1 MIRELFRFSP
11 LPVGMES
18 PALSLTADEGTW
30 IKLRD
35 LAERQ
40 NVVLLF
46 LRCVAKEEIQEQL
59 VALNALV
66 DPLAELDTRI
76 FGINAS
82 RPDQLRTQ
90 REKMDLDFPFLYD
103 PFAFTARAFG
113 AASRVAPVCKSVA
126 FLVGKDQQIA
136 FVQAGV
142 PSPDE
147 LMAAVRTLE
156 GVGEVATVDAPAEPT
171 DDPVRAKAPGEAQES
186 VTDIDS
192 PQAIEMLAEEA
203 SLYVLVDVRT
213 KSEYDADHSPR
224 ATHIPVDEITHRYHE
239 LGQTD
244 HLIFVCQAGGRSAAA
259 GEFMTSI
266 GSREIYSVT
275 GGMSSWEGDRLQ
287 TPNT

>member
-11 LPVGMES
+11 LPVGTEA

-35 LAERQ
+35 LAGRQ
-40 NVVLLF
+40 NAVLLF
-46 LRCVAKEEIQEQL
+46 LRCVAKDEIQRQL

-82 RPDQLRTQ
+82 RPDTLRTQ

-113 AASRVAPVCKSVA
+113 AAGRMAPKCRTVA
-126 FLVGKDQQIA
+126 FLVGKDQVIA
-136 FVQAGV
+136 MAQEGV
-142 PSPDE
+142 PDPE
-147 LMAAVRTLE
+147 ALMAAVRTLE
-156 GVGEVATVDAPAEPT
+156 EVTEEADAPATPT
-171 DDPVRAKAPGEAQES
+171 DEPVRAKAPGEAQES

-192 PQAIEMLAEEA
+192 PTAVQMLAEEA

-213 KSEYDADHSPR
+213 KSEYDADHSPI
-224 ATHIPVDEITHRYHE
+224 AIHIPVDEITHRYHE

-287 TPNT
+287 TPNI